1 MLGCKLRS
9 CLASK
14 TTRTFSTVNHFSNTK
29 GIKDTLADNL
39 SITNLTNKQYFQR
52 VLGEKLISY
61 SFPLLIFAG
70 FITYVSGTAGAD
82 QQQAPGILKMLS
94 RKDFLKIENLNDKL
108 DSYSYSF
115 KKAEFGPVAAAMSS
129 IDKKNKVTQSLGPE
143 RVNAIGS
150 EAVSKF
156 SSTSLLAR
164 EYTRE
169 KQRLEEE
176 KKSLMNEMLLLSVDY
191 PDDVIFADMPEPN
204 YDNAIKKKTDVVN
217 ANANSGDENVSSDNN
232 NTSRKHTS
240 IKNIKHAPIKS
251 KKESIDSSSSSSSS
265 SPSLTSSGDVTQQ
278 EGVEV
283 TEGQLLKIKVHRK
296 LALNIQKQLNLDER
310 YFAKVSEIVVKLGTK
325 REMHANS
332 PSLRKKS
339 TNPPPVCVSVA
350 KRNVFVLNFDGD
362 MTASQNEKFKEEVT
376 GVVENAQIDRG
387 DCVVVKIKSGGG
399 TVHGYGLAAAQLERI
414 KAKGLRIVVCVD
426 EIAAS
431 GGYMMASVADKIYAS
446 PFAILGSIGVVS
458 MQPNLYER
466 LKREGVKVDE
476 ITAGKYKRTL
486 TFFKESNAADRAKVK
501 TDVEDILVLFK
512 DHIKN
517 VRPSLD
523 VDKVATGEGKFVYIP
538 FLFFF
543 PFLLL
548 FIVNTFVYMYV
559 NHMF

>member
-1 MLGCKLRS
+1 MGQQ
-9 CLASK
+9 
-14 TTRTFSTVNHFSNTK
+14 
-29 GIKDTLADNL
+29 
-39 SITNLTNKQYFQR
+39 QYFA
-52 VLGEKLISY
+52 K
-61 SFPLLIFAG
+61 
-70 FITYVSGTAGAD
+70 TY
-82 QQQAPGILKMLS
+82 K
-94 RKDFLKIENLNDKL
+94 
-108 DSYSYSF
+108 Y
-115 KKAEFGPVAAAMSS
+115 
-129 IDKKNKVTQSLGPE
+129 
-143 RVNAIGS
+143 
-150 EAVSKF
+150 
-156 SSTSLLAR
+156 
-164 EYTRE
+164 
-169 KQRLEEE
+169 
-176 KKSLMNEMLLLSVDY
+176 
-191 PDDVIFADMPEPN
+191 
-204 YDNAIKKKTDVVN
+204 
-217 ANANSGDENVSSDNN
+217 
-232 NTSRKHTS
+232 H
-240 IKNIKHAPIKS
+240 NIKHAPIKS

-265 SPSLTSSGDVTQQ
+265 SPPLTSSGDVTQQ

-296 LALNIQKQLNLDER
+296 LALNVQKQLNLDER

-376 GVVENAQIDRG
+376 GVIENAQIDRG

-399 TVHGYGLAAAQLERI
+399 TVHGYGLAAAQIERI
-414 KAKGLRIVVCVD
+414 KSAGMNVVVCVD

-458 MQPNLYER
+458 MQPNLHER

-501 TDVEDILVLFK
+501 ADVEDILVLFK
-512 DHIKN
+512 NHIRK

-523 VDKVATGEGKFVYIP
+523 VDKVATGEVWYGTEALKKNLCDEIATSDDVLLRMRADGSDIYSVTYRDPKDRVNIFEELLTRVANNVLNYTIP
-538 FLFFF
+538 DIAHIGDEGWSILPRTGQHQAHGGFESGDLFLVKEDLNKR
-543 PFLLL
+543 PQLR
-548 FIVNTFVYMYV
+548 YP
-559 NHMF
+559 